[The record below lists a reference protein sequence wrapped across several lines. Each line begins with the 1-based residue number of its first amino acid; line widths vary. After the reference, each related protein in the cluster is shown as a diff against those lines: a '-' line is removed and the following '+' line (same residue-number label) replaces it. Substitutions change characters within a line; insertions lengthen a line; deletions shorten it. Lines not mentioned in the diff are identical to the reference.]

1 MLDLRVLARRRR
13 RVSLLRGAW
22 LEPDGHRP
30 RPSGREAGEEVTDL
44 FLVTEEHIP
53 VEEVKSG
60 MRLILPGGGRVTVE
74 RVDVYETLGVETV
87 ENFVIRWTRG
97 GKDIGSFQPHLRG
110 ETVKVDRRRG

>member
-1 MLDLRVLARRRR
+1 M
-13 RVSLLRGAW
+13 
-22 LEPDGHRP
+22 
-30 RPSGREAGEEVTDL
+30 TDL